1 MVTHINMSPLDALLR
16 EAGVS
21 VRAQNRRGGP
31 PPLTI
36 RRWQTGAVTPRPEAM
51 ARLARVL
58 GLDVDLVREAVVATV
73 AAARSKGGKP

>member
-1 MVTHINMSPLDALLR
+1 MSPLDALLR

-21 VRAQNRRGGP
+21 VREQNRRGGP

-36 RRWQTGAVTPRPEAM
+36 RRWQQGEVTPRPEPI

-58 GLDVDLVREAVVATV
+58 GLGVELVREAVVSTV
-73 AAARSKGGKP
+73 ATARAARAAKGGKP